1 MSDSDGGSSSTTPGQ
16 MISLEISTPV
26 GKVQG
31 SFRIPQHPMRLP
43 ELALNFMSISD
54 RLVSLASES
63 EARTGRSV
71 SCRRGCTACCHHIVP
86 LSPPEAWLV
95 SELVA
100 AMPAAM
106 RARRLEAF
114 RAARE
119 AYAKIGETVGP
130 TSFTVSEEQAMR
142 MTVAYFRQGVPC
154 PFLQDGSCSIYAWR
168 PSICREYAVTSP
180 AENCFR
186 LPDLPIEHLPVPVRL
201 SRALSRLTA
210 KLLDRRPE
218 EIPLTL
224 ALDWAIE
231 NRDDGLRTWDPAR
244 LIRGLLAELSGEE

>member
-1 MSDSDGGSSSTTPGQ
+1 
-16 MISLEISTPV
+16 MISVQISTPA
-26 GKVQG
+26 GTIQG
-31 SFRIPQHPMRLP
+31 SLRIPPHPMRLS
-43 ELALNFMSISD
+43 ELALSFMSVSD

-63 EARTGRSV
+63 EARDGRTV
-71 SCRRGCTACCHHIVP
+71 SCRRGCTACCRHIVP

-95 SELVA
+95 SEMVV
-100 AMPAAM
+100 AMPPSR

-119 AYAKIGETVGP
+119 AYTRIGARNDTGNP
-130 TSFTVSEEQAMR
+130 SISEEDALR
-142 MTVAYFRQGVPC
+142 MTVEYFRQGVPC
-154 PFLQDGSCSIYAWR
+154 PFLEDGSCSIYAWR

-186 LPDLPIEHLPVPVRL
+186 LPDLPIARLPVPVRL
-201 SRALSRLTA
+201 SKALSTLTG
-210 KLLDRRPE
+210 KLLDREPE

-224 ALDWAIE
+224 ALDWALE

-244 LIRGLLAELSGEE
+244 LIRDLLAELTSP